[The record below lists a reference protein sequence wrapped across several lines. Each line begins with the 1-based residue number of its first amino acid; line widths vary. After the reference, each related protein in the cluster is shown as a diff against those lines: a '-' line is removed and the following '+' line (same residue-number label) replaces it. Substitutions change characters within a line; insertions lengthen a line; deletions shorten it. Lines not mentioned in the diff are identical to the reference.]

1 MRSGQAGTRADAAAA
16 DALAFAVAADG
27 RRIPSSSAT
36 AAIQWKMGTN
46 DISEAIGA
54 LKHWLGTAA
63 STQ

>member
-1 MRSGQAGTRADAAAA
+1 MRFTDAVLIDDRTDNCTAFTECGGT
-16 DALAFAVAADG
+16 
-27 RRIPSSSAT
+27 
-36 AAIQWKMGTN
+36 AIQWKMGTN